1 MTHSSELY
9 QQLIIDHSKKPR
21 NFGKLKG
28 HTHVAE
34 GYNPLCGDHLW
45 VYLKVDSDGIIQEI
59 AFEGSGCAISKAS
72 ASLMTMELKGKQV
85 AYAEQLFQDF
95 HGLLT
100 GSGQGVAKTAPNPDT
115 IQKMPPKLGIFSNI
129 WQYPARVK
137 CAALSWHAMNGAL
150 HPASPD
156 PTPDSP
162 RDSAKDSAGDS
173 SLKFSGE
180 TNLQSTTR
188 VTTE

>member
-1 MTHSSELY
+1 MTQSTDLY

-21 NFGKLKG
+21 NFRKIDDA
-28 HTHVAE
+28 THMAE

-45 VYLKVDSDGIIQEI
+45 VYLKVDQEGVI
-59 AFEGSGCAISKAS
+59 EEVTFEGSGCAISKAS
-72 ASLMTMELKGKQV
+72 ASLMTMELKGKSV
-85 AYAEQLFQDF
+85 SYAEQLFQDF

-100 GSGQGVAKTAPNPDT
+100 GQDHHGNTEMMQRL
-115 IQKMPPKLGIFSNI
+115 PPKLGIFSTI

-150 HPASPD
+150 HPVHQESPSNVAQG
-156 PTPDSP
+156 PLPSIP
-162 RDSAKDSAGDS
+162 K
-173 SLKFSGE
+173 
-180 TNLQSTTR
+180 

>member
-1 MTHSSELY
+1 MTHSPDLY

-21 NFGKLKG
+21 NFRKLDG
-28 HTHVAE
+28 ATHMAE

-45 VYLKVDSDGIIQEI
+45 VYLKVDANGVIEEVT
-59 AFEGSGCAISKAS
+59 FEGSGCAISKAS
-72 ASLMTMELKGKQV
+72 ASLMTMELKGKPV
-85 AYAEQLFQDF
+85 SYAEGLFQDF

-100 GSGQGVAKTAPNPDT
+100 GQDHGHGQNAAKTNEMTDL
-115 IQKMPPKLGIFSNI
+115 IKRIPPKLGIFSNI

-150 HPASPD
+150 HPIHQNPASSHAQGPL
-156 PTPDSP
+156 TSI
-162 RDSAKDSAGDS
+162 AK
-173 SLKFSGE
+173 
-180 TNLQSTTR
+180 